1 MNRSIA
7 GAILISIGCA
17 GPARA
22 QSPAAPPAAPD
33 KGYAEVVAQSA
44 FGNVTS
50 QSFGGEFGVALR
62 PGVQI
67 FVDGGLIRDAA
78 PSTLGSNAQRI
89 AIGIA
94 AVAGSADFHVR
105 QPVTFVVAGVKY
117 IVPVSNTRALPYV
130 LVGGGFANVNRD
142 VTFSTA
148 AGDVTQF
155 AAIGT
160 DLSGSKASGML
171 SLGGGVQVPMLQRLV
186 LDFQY
191 RYGRVLASD
200 GGFNANRAG
209 IGVGVRF

>member
-1 MNRSIA
+1 
-7 GAILISIGCA
+7 
-17 GPARA
+17 
-22 QSPAAPPAAPD
+22 
-33 KGYAEVVAQSA
+33 VVAQSA

-50 QSFGGEFGVALR
+50 QSFGGEFGVAVR
-62 PGVQI
+62 PGIQI

-78 PSTLGSNAQRI
+78 PSALGSSAQRI

-117 IVPVSNTRALPYV
+117 IVPVSNTRAQPYV

-160 DLSGSKASGML
+160 DLSKQNERNAVAWRRRPGADAAAVGPRFSVSVRPR
-171 SLGGGVQVPMLQRLV
+171 SRVRRRVQRQPR
-186 LDFQY
+186 
-191 RYGRVLASD
+191 RHWRRRAVLAQ
-200 GGFNANRAG
+200 R
-209 IGVGVRF
+209 RR